1 MGKAKRA
8 HRSSSSR
15 KDGGHGASRLLPTL
29 RQLNKGRELATN
41 VDEGFIE
48 VVVMRAVTRFAMV
61 VSLTSALASSCTAAF
76 AAQPYEGF
84 WASTKKDCRDQDS
97 ASRMSIE
104 GGNRL
109 YWYETR
115 CRAGEITADGKQSWK
130 MRLACEG
137 EGEKF
142 RANPRVSV
150 AADGRLV
157 IENGPVGQA
166 KRQTYV
172 RCEIAKKR

>member
-1 MGKAKRA
+1 MGV
-8 HRSSSSR
+8 
-15 KDGGHGASRLLPTL
+15 
-29 RQLNKGRELATN
+29 ATQ
-41 VDEGFIE
+41 
-48 VVVMRAVTRFAMV
+48 FAMV
-61 VSLTSALASSCTAAF
+61 LEFLLRRWRRTCPRLGGATLRGLLGVD
-76 AAQPYEGF
+76 Q
-84 WASTKKDCRDQDS
+84 KDCRDQDS
-97 ASRMSIE
+97 ANRMSIE

-109 YWYETR
+109 YRYETR

-142 RANPRVSV
+142 RSNPRLSI

-157 IENGPVGQA
+157 MQNGPVGQA

>member
-1 MGKAKRA
+1 
-8 HRSSSSR
+8 
-15 KDGGHGASRLLPTL
+15 
-29 RQLNKGRELATN
+29 
-41 VDEGFIE
+41 
-48 VVVMRAVTRFAMV
+48 MRAATRFALV
-61 VSLTSALASSCTAAF
+61 LGLGATLGVQCAPAL

-84 WASTKKDCRDQDS
+84 WASTKKDCRNDDS
-97 ASRMSIE
+97 PNRMSIE

-115 CRAGEITADGKQSWK
+115 CRASEITADGKLGWNMK
-130 MRLACEG
+130 LACEG

-142 RANPRVSV
+142 RSNPRVSI

-157 IENGPVGQA
+157 MDNGPVGQA

-172 RCEIAKKR
+172 RCEIARKR

>member
-1 MGKAKRA
+1 
-8 HRSSSSR
+8 
-15 KDGGHGASRLLPTL
+15 
-29 RQLNKGRELATN
+29 
-41 VDEGFIE
+41 
-48 VVVMRAVTRFAMV
+48 MRAATRFAII
-61 VSLTSALASSCTAAF
+61 LGLGAALAGSCAPAF

-97 ASRMSIE
+97 ANRMSIE

-115 CRAGEITADGKQSWK
+115 CRAGEITANGNQSWK

-142 RANPRVSV
+142 RSNPRVSI
-150 AADGRLV
+150 AANGRLV
-157 IENGPVGQA
+157 MDNGLQ
-166 KRQTYV
+166 Q
-172 RCEIAKKR
+172 

>member
-1 MGKAKRA
+1 
-8 HRSSSSR
+8 
-15 KDGGHGASRLLPTL
+15 
-29 RQLNKGRELATN
+29 
-41 VDEGFIE
+41 
-48 VVVMRAVTRFAMV
+48 MRAVTRFAMV
-61 VSLTSALASSCTAAF
+61 LSLTSALASSCTAAF

-115 CRAGEITADGKQSWK
+115 CRASEITADGKQSWK

-142 RANPRVSV
+142 RSNPRVSV

>member
-1 MGKAKRA
+1 
-8 HRSSSSR
+8 
-15 KDGGHGASRLLPTL
+15 
-29 RQLNKGRELATN
+29 
-41 VDEGFIE
+41 
-48 VVVMRAVTRFAMV
+48 MRAATRFTLIL
-61 VSLTSALASSCTAAF
+61 SLGAALAGECAPAWAT
-76 AAQPYEGF
+76 QPYEGF

-115 CRAGEITADGKQSWK
+115 CRASEITADGKQSWK

-142 RANPRVSV
+142 RSNPRVSV

-157 IENGPVGQA
+157 IENSPVGQA

>member
-1 MGKAKRA
+1 
-8 HRSSSSR
+8 
-15 KDGGHGASRLLPTL
+15 
-29 RQLNKGRELATN
+29 
-41 VDEGFIE
+41 
-48 VVVMRAVTRFAMV
+48 MRAVTRFAMV
-61 VSLTSALASSCTAAF
+61 LSLTAALASSCTAAF
-76 AAQPYEGF
+76 AAQPYEGL

-115 CRAGEITADGKQSWK
+115 CRASEITADGKQSWK